1 MSPAEGQKPKQL
13 QLRPTMEALGIVLS
27 FLCRSSP
34 YADFRAAKIIQ
45 AVQHQLSTRS
55 HVCLV
60 EDERIV
66 AYAGWLPVSAA
77 DAERW
82 LEGEHSLK
90 PVPSDSTD
98 AVALAIVSAAE
109 RRLVPQLIRACRTL
123 APQRNIYFKRDYSGG
138 AARKAKLR
146 AFRPG

>member
-1 MSPAEGQKPKQL
+1 MSSADGQKPKQI
-13 QLRPTMEALGIVLS
+13 QLKPSMEALGIVLS

-34 YADFRAAKIIQ
+34 YAEFRAAKLIA

-60 EDERIV
+60 EGERMV

-82 LEGEHSLK
+82 LEGDNSLQ

-98 AVALAIVSAAE
+98 AVALTIVSAAE

-123 APQRNIYFKRDYSGG
+123 APQQNIYFKRDYAGG
-138 AARKAKLR
+138 GARKAKLR
-146 AFRPG
+146 NFRPD

>member
-1 MSPAEGQKPKQL
+1 MSSAEGQKPKQL
-13 QLRPTMEALGIVLS
+13 QLKPTMEALGIVLS

-60 EDERIV
+60 ENEQMV
-66 AYAGWLPVSAA
+66 AYAGWLPVRAE

-82 LEGEHSLK
+82 LEGEHRLQ

-98 AVALAIVSAAE
+98 AVALTIVSAAD
-109 RRLVPQLIRACRTL
+109 RRHVPQLIRACRTL
-123 APQRNIYFKRDYSGG
+123 APQRNIYFKRDYAGG
-138 AARKAKLR
+138 GARKAKLR
-146 AFRPG
+146 NVRRG